1 MNPNA
6 PRRSRAFDWALWRAP
21 VTGVAIV
28 VLLGLGAAMLRGQW
42 QLSKT
47 TIEETDAQDF
57 GIFYASVRNAVG
69 GNGLYAPLPPRRLSR
84 YYTGQLNLNLPH
96 TNLFFLPLAFLSP
109 RQGLAV
115 WAVASLLV
123 FAWSTWAS
131 LRALRWRLPV
141 VGWIALVVYLL
152 AWGPAAAFS
161 LTLQLS
167 FLLMG
172 PVTASWLAAREG
184 RSVAAGA
191 WLGLAA
197 SAKPFLLLVVVY
209 LALRRDARALRAFGV
224 VSLLF
229 VLAGLVVFGP
239 QSYVD
244 WVTQLPRVAWAS
256 HYMNASLGGL
266 VERLFGHPYYATV
279 GAAGWVRFTLLPIV
293 SIAIAVITLRAAA
306 RPPRSA
312 FSEDHAWATVLLA
325 SVLLSPLGWVYYLW
339 IALWPVAATIG
350 HQHPWRQPSAR
361 DWWLVPGLCGWLWYR
376 RMAAW
381 GQPSPLATAAF
392 ASMYFWALLSLWWW
406 CLGTRALDSRGS
418 EVETGLR

>member
-1 MNPNA
+1 MSPSA
-6 PRRSRAFDWALWRAP
+6 PRNPRAFDWALWRAP
-21 VTGVAIV
+21 VMAAAIV
-28 VLLGLGAAMLRGQW
+28 VLLGLGVAVLRGQW

-57 GIFYASVRNAVG
+57 GIFYASVRNAVQG
-69 GNGLYAPLPPRRLSR
+69 KGLYAPLPPRRQPP

-115 WAVASLLV
+115 WAIASLLV

-131 LRALRWRLPV
+131 LRALRWRLPL

-172 PVTASWLAAREG
+172 PVTASWLAARDG
-184 RSVAAGA
+184 RPVAAGA

-197 SAKPFLLLVVVY
+197 SAKPFLLLVVAY
-209 LALRRDARALRAFGV
+209 LALRRDGRALRAFAV

-229 VLAGLVVFGP
+229 VLAGVLAFGP

-244 WVTQLPRVAWAS
+244 WVRQLPRVSWAS
-256 HYMNASLGGL
+256 HYMNASLGGM
-266 VERLFGHPYYATV
+266 VERLFGHTYYATV
-279 GAAGWVRFTLLPIV
+279 SGAGWVRFTVLPV
-293 SIAIAVITLRAAA
+293 LSIAIAAITLRAAV
-306 RPPRSA
+306 RPRRSA
-312 FSEDHAWATVLLA
+312 SGEDHAWAVLLLA
-325 SVLLSPLGWVYYLW
+325 SILLSPLGWVYYLW

-350 HQHPWRQPSAR
+350 HQRPWRQPSVR
-361 DWWLVPGLCGWLWYR
+361 DWWLVPGLCGWLWFR

-381 GQPSPLATAAF
+381 GQPSVLATALF

-406 CLGTRALDSRGS
+406 CLGTRALDTRES
-418 EVETGLR
+418 ETV

>member
-1 MNPNA
+1 M
-6 PRRSRAFDWALWRAP
+6 
-21 VTGVAIV
+21 
-28 VLLGLGAAMLRGQW
+28 LLGLGAAVLRGQW
-42 QLSKT
+42 QISKA

-57 GIFYASVRNAVG
+57 GIFYASVRNAVDG
-69 GNGLYAPLPPRRLSR
+69 KGLYAPLPPRRLSR
-84 YYTGQLNLNLPH
+84 HYTGQLNLNLPH

-115 WAVASLLV
+115 WAIASLLV

-131 LRALRWRLPV
+131 LRALRWRLPL

-209 LALRRDARALRAFGV
+209 LALRRDARALRAFAV

-229 VLAGLVVFGP
+229 VLAGLRRLRPAVVRGLA
-239 QSYVD
+239 D
-244 WVTQLPRVAWAS
+244 AVAARGWAS
-256 HYMNASLGGL
+256 HYMNASLGGM
-266 VERLFGHPYYATV
+266 VERLFGHPYYATCRRRRLGAVHPVADRV
-279 GAAGWVRFTLLPIV
+279 GRDCRDHPQGR
-293 SIAIAVITLRAAA
+293 RAPCRDR
-306 RPPRSA
+306 RPG
-312 FSEDHAWATVLLA
+312 EDHAWAVVLLA
-325 SVLLSPLGWVYYLW
+325 SILLSPLGWVYYLW

-350 HQHPWRQPSAR
+350 HQQPWRQPSAR

-381 GQPSPLATAAF
+381 GQPSPLATAVF

-406 CLGTRALDSRGS
+406 CLGTRALDSAA
-418 EVETGLR
+418 E